1 MSTNETHSNEIDL
14 SLITKILLKNI
25 GKIVIITI
33 ITTIIVMALVLYDHK
48 NNIHKPLFLSETKIE
63 PISIFDDFNYNAYNS
78 VINFLNNSNLYQS
91 DISRI
96 HSHSVFEGY
105 NFQVIDRVYLY
116 NLFVEKIKQNKFL
129 ENKIKEFNLV
139 KKENY
144 QNNRDYELAVNK
156 LSTLIIFDYESENGE
171 AVVIIR
177 SKTDNK
183 ENWNKFL
190 YFLQK
195 TTNKEVETFLTR
207 KFEYYISDLR
217 RIISFI
223 IEDIEF
229 EISNNQHDDKLIS
242 ELTNTKNR
250 ILGNKYIERL
260 DNLFFKT
267 LVSNTDKFSA
277 ANLQIKDTRYKDI
290 SRQNYTIKKAILLS
304 IIMGMILG
312 IIFVL
317 ILNRPIKW

>member
-33 ITTIIVMALVLYDHK
+33 ITTIIVMALFLYNHK
-48 NNIHKPLFLSETKIE
+48 NNMHKPLFLSETKIK

-96 HSHSVFEGY
+96 HNHSVFEGY
-105 NFQVIDRVYLY
+105 NFQVIDRLYLY
-116 NLFVEKIKQNKFL
+116 DLFIEKIRQNKFL

-139 KKENY
+139 KRENY

-156 LSTLIIFDYESENGE
+156 LSTLIIFDYENENGE
-171 AVVIIR
+171 KIFIIR

-183 ENWNKFL
+183 ENWNEFL
-190 YFLQK
+190 SFLQK
-195 TTNKEVETFLTR
+195 TTNKEVQTFLTR
-207 KFEYYISDLR
+207 KFEYYISDLK

-242 ELTNTKNR
+242 ELTNTKSR

-260 DNLFFKT
+260 NTLFFKT
-267 LVSNTDKFSA
+267 LISNTDKFSA
-277 ANLQIKDTRYKDI
+277 ANLQIKDTKYKDI
-290 SRQNYTIKKAILLS
+290 SLENYSIKKAFLLS

-317 ILNRPIKW
+317 ISNRQIKW

>member
-1 MSTNETHSNEIDL
+1 MSTNGTHSNEIDL

-48 NNIHKPLFLSETKIE
+48 NNIHKPLFLSETKIK

-139 KKENY
+139 KRENY

-156 LSTLIIFDYESENGE
+156 LAALIIFDYENEE
-171 AVVIIR
+171 KVFIIR